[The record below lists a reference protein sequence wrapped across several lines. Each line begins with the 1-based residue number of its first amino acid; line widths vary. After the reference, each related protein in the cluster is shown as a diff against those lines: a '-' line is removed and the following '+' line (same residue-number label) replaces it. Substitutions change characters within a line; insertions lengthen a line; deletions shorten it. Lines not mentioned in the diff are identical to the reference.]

1 MRKLAHEN
9 IIMAM
14 RLDVIAISDMMT
26 TYFICLYNM

>member
-26 TYFICLYNM
+26 TFHLFI